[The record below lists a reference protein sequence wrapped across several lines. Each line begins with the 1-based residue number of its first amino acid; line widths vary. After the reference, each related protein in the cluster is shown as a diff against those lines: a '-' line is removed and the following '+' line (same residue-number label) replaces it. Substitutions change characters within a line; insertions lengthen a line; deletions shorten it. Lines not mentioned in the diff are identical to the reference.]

1 MSNGQERP
9 RGILALCPV
18 PCALTFHLKPST
30 LDPKPSTRQLQQW
43 FLKLSVNKE
52 GVLYEDSSIQIG
64 LKTQYQVCYSPLA
77 HTHPLL
83 AVRACKHS
91 AGMRIFNSLVLMRCL
106 LLVAGQ

>member
-1 MSNGQERP
+1 MP
-9 RGILALCPV
+9 CALCPV
-18 PCALTFHLKPST
+18 PLPSISNPQLST
-30 LDPKPSTRQLQQW
+30 LNPSKPSTRQLQQW